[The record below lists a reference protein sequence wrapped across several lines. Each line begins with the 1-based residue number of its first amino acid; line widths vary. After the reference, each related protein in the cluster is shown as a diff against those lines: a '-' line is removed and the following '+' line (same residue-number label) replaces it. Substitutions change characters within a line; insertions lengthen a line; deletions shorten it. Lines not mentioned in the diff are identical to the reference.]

1 MEQALTHESYQYTS
15 YIRATPERIWQAI
28 TDPSSASQFWGVTH
42 ITDWMPGSSM
52 TWQVAG
58 ATIADPE
65 QVILEADEPH
75 RLSFTWHTI
84 TEEFGAAVGGEP
96 EVLAAM
102 AAEARSTATFELEP
116 MGDATRI
123 TVTHS
128 GFETGSAILEGVEGG
143 WPMVLSSLKSLLETG
158 EALHFG

>member
-1 MEQALTHESYQYTS
+1 MSSASFTYTI
-15 YIRATPERIWQAI
+15 YIRATPKRIWQAL

-65 QVILEADEPH
+65 QVILEAVEPK

-84 TEEFGAAVGGEP
+84 TDEFVLAVGDDDG
-96 EVLAAM
+96 LGAAM
-102 AAEARSTATFELEP
+102 AAEARSTASFDVEP
-116 MGDATRI
+116 FGDQSKL
-123 TVTHS
+123 TVTHT
-128 GFETGSAILEGVEGG
+128 GFDEGSAILAGVTDG
-143 WPMVLSSLKSLLETG
+143 WPMVFSSLKSLLETG
-158 EALHFG
+158 EALAFG

>member
-1 MEQALTHESYQYTS
+1 MSAESFSYTI

-58 ATIADPE
+58 ATISHPE
-65 QVILEADEPH
+65 QVILEAEEPL

-84 TEEFGAAVGGEP
+84 TDEFILAVGDDAELG
-96 EVLAAM
+96 ASM
-102 AAEARSTATFELEP
+102 AAEARSTATFDIEP
-116 MGDATRI
+116 VGAQSKL

-128 GFETGSAILEGVEGG
+128 GFETGSAILAGVTEG
-143 WPMVLSSLKSLLETG
+143 WPMVFSSLKSLLETG
-158 EALHFG
+158 EALAFG

>member
-1 MEQALTHESYQYTS
+1 MSTLSFTYTI
-15 YIRATPERIWQAI
+15 YIRATPERIWQAL

-65 QVILEADEPH
+65 QVILEADEPR

-84 TEEFGAAVGGEP
+84 TDEFVLAVGDDEGAA
-96 EVLAAM
+96 ATM
-102 AAEARSTATFELEP
+102 AAEARSTATFDVEAFGAQSKL
-116 MGDATRI
+116 

-128 GFETGSAILEGVEGG
+128 GFEPGSAILAGVTDG
-143 WPMVLSSLKSLLETG
+143 WPMVFSSLKSLLETG
-158 EALHFG
+158 DALAFG